1 MVAMGDAPLHVNAG
15 PAPHLE
21 GLCAAITAAT
31 VEHGLDL
38 VVVDLLSFVLAR
50 TFADNRER
58 ELAEV
63 ARRLKT
69 LALQLGIRIIATTEL
84 GRQSDYP
91 GATPRLTDIAGSDGI
106 AQAADTVILLHRP
119 EAHVNP
125 ARTGT
130 GRAHPGQEPL
140 RRAPDRHHHPQS

>member
-1 MVAMGDAPLHVNAG
+1 
-15 PAPHLE
+15 
-21 GLCAAITAAT
+21 
-31 VEHGLDL
+31 
-38 VVVDLLSFVLAR
+38 VVDPLSFVLAR

-91 GATPRLTDIAGSDGI
+91 GATPRLVDVAGSDGI

-125 ARTGT
+125 RG
-130 GRAHPGQEPL
+130 PEPVEL
-140 RRAPDRHHHPQS
+140 ILAKNRYGERQTVTITHRLHFSRFTTLLNSDDSST